1 MAFIREK
8 LKKGNP
14 YYYIVEGRRIDGRVK
29 QIILEYIGPIG
40 KLKAL
45 ALTGFLAKQKQVN
58 NNDSP
63 EMNGSSG
70 QNEKNMNN
78 DNEYANL
85 SFKAYRHGAVTAMLR
100 MAIQLGIEQIMDESF
115 KAKKIKG
122 QKRSRVLLLAMLQR
136 AIEPGSK
143 REFSTWCKSTSLPY
157 QLGFQSDDLDSAAF
171 WEAMDGISEKEI
183 SEAWNKIIKKLLEI
197 YKVDLTQF
205 HMDYSNYYTFINTT
219 NGRCVI
225 CKRGHNKQKRDD
237 LLQFSL
243 AALTTVLI
251 NVPIA
256 WQLYDGNR
264 NDKAEFP
271 VFTKYIREQLQSVGI
286 NPAEVTISFDGG
298 SNSEENFKDIGFH
311 FVCAH
316 SMVSHKD
323 LYDIDLNKYETVILA
338 NGNKREAYKLESFK
352 FSGVQGT
359 GVLVYSEALK
369 NGQLAQLKRD
379 LAKFEETANDTQQR
393 LLKPGSSL
401 YAQLRKRKEEVE
413 HQQHKVREYNKAL
426 EQNEKERIESGEKQ
440 RGRAKKTK
448 VMPEWNADSELLEIV
463 KKTVYKK
470 NKHIENF
477 TTVTVT
483 QREDELYD
491 ITWTLREN
499 EKEQYI
505 QKYYGKKLICT
516 DHTDWTMQDILNNY
530 TDQECI
536 ENGIFRVSKD
546 VDHFAIRPQFHW
558 TDDKIR
564 VHVFICL
571 ASIII
576 AETLRKHFEANGV
589 NLTKHALLDRLDEI
603 HDGWI
608 FLDEKKVKRALEK
621 LDEEHLKLWKITEL
635 IGVERSDENL
645 R

>member
-1 MAFIREK
+1 M
-8 LKKGNP
+8 
-14 YYYIVEGRRIDGRVK
+14 
-29 QIILEYIGPIG
+29 
-40 KLKAL
+40 
-45 ALTGFLAKQKQVN
+45 
-58 NNDSP
+58 
-63 EMNGSSG
+63 
-70 QNEKNMNN
+70 
-78 DNEYANL
+78 
-85 SFKAYRHGAVTAMLR
+85 
-100 MAIQLGIEQIMDESF
+100 
-115 KAKKIKG
+115 
-122 QKRSRVLLLAMLQR
+122 
-136 AIEPGSK
+136 
-143 REFSTWCKSTSLPY
+143 
-157 QLGFQSDDLDSAAF
+157 
-171 WEAMDGISEKEI
+171 
-183 SEAWNKIIKKLLEI
+183 
-197 YKVDLTQF
+197 
-205 HMDYSNYYTFINTT
+205 
-219 NGRCVI
+219 
-225 CKRGHNKQKRDD
+225 
-237 LLQFSL
+237 
-243 AALTTVLI
+243 
-251 NVPIA
+251 
-256 WQLYDGNR
+256 
-264 NDKAEFP
+264 
-271 VFTKYIREQLQSVGI
+271 
-286 NPAEVTISFDGG
+286 
-298 SNSEENFKDIGFH
+298 
-311 FVCAH
+311 
-316 SMVSHKD
+316 
-323 LYDIDLNKYETVILA
+323 
-338 NGNKREAYKLESFK
+338 
-352 FSGVQGT
+352 
-359 GVLVYSEALK
+359 
-369 NGQLAQLKRD
+369 
-379 LAKFEETANDTQQR
+379 AKFEETVNDTQQR

-401 YAQLRKRKEEVE
+401 YTQLRKRKEEVE
-413 HQQHKVREYNKAL
+413 HQQQKVQEYNKAL

-635 IGVERSDENL
+635 IGVERSDEKPQMN
-645 R
+645 

>member
-157 QLGFQSDDLDSAAF
+157 RLGFQSDDLDSAAF

-197 YKVDLTQF
+197 YKVDLAQF

-413 HQQHKVREYNKAL
+413 HQQHKVQEYNKAL

-440 RGRAKKTK
+440 RGRAKKAK

-608 FLDEKKVKRALEK
+608 FLDGKKVKRALEK